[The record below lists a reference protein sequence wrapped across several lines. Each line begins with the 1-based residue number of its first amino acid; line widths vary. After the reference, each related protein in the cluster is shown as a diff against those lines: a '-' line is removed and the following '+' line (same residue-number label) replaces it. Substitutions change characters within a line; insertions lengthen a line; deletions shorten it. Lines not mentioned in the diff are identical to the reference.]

1 MIKIA
6 VNHLNNKIVELE
18 IKGHANSGPYG
29 SDLVCAAVSAVTIGG
44 LNNLNNP
51 QAYEIKISEGHIHV
65 KLVEKS
71 NEHDEIV
78 LETIVKSLETIEIEN
93 KRFVLIQNLEK

>member
-6 VNHLNNKIVELE
+6 VNRLNNKIVELD

-29 SDLVCAAVSAVTIGG
+29 SDLVCAAVSAVAIGG
-44 LNNLNNP
+44 LNNLLNP

-65 KLVEKS
+65 VLIDKS

-78 LETIVKSLETIEIEN
+78 IETIVKSLETIEIDN
-93 KRFVLIQNLEK
+93 KKYVLIQNLEK